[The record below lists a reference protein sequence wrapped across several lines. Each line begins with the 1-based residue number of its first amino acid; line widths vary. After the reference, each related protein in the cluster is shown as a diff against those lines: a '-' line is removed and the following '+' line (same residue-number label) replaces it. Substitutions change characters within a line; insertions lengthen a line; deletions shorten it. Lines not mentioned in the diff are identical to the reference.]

1 MEITTLYQKTRRE
14 FGRSVDRFS
23 STDSYSLGEWPS
35 DPTVPEASYIVRD
48 PTSLEI
54 QAIPDMSEHEVNT
67 ERFVHVNHGMLHT
80 EGGWPKDIDPTEKE
94 QTTRYRKKIEKDEEY
109 IRQIKALGEG
119 VEHSIMQNN
128 AIDIYQVRCTPSY
141 PAGAQP
147 ARRSHACPEP
157 ANRSTL
163 RASTPTTRASRPRPR
178 LSPSSSAPPPAPAP
192 VLRWAV
198 HSAAR
203 GRRGSAPACAMGA
216 MSSAHPP
223 TAARAWPQGP
233 ERGEAHRVLDLVVP
247 GRRQEAGG
255 RVCDHAVPRL
265 ADGRHVEPLVH
276 LGREQPE
283 QPRDGAAALVGPL
296 LPRVQPKGPAPA
308 RGRLVRA
315 ARRPCCVGTSC
326 AAIATSPLA
335 APMHCRRLFH
345 PSPPA
350 LLPSGTMG

>member
-128 AIDIYQVRCTPSY
+128 AIDIYQVRCTPLPIPQVLSR
-141 PAGAQP
+141 PGA
-147 ARRSHACPEP
+147 
-157 ANRSTL
+157 L
-163 RASTPTTRASRPRPR
+163 TRAPSPQTGVLCGRVRRPLERAALGQDSLRLQVRRRPRPR
-178 LSPSSSAPPPAPAP
+178 PCCGGPCIRLP
-192 VLRWAV
+192 
-198 HSAAR
+198 R
-203 GRRGSAPACAMGA
+203 GRRGFPC
-216 MSSAHPP
+216 
-223 TAARAWPQGP
+223 
-233 ERGEAHRVLDLVVP
+233 V
-247 GRRQEAGG
+247 
-255 RVCDHAVPRL
+255 
-265 ADGRHVEPLVH
+265 
-276 LGREQPE
+276 
-283 QPRDGAAALVGPL
+283 RDGCDEQRASTDRRACVAA
-296 LPRVQPKGPAPA
+296 
-308 RGRLVRA
+308 
-315 ARRPCCVGTSC
+315 GTR
-326 AAIATSPLA
+326 T
-335 APMHCRRLFH
+335 R
-345 PSPPA
+345 
-350 LLPSGTMG
+350 